1 MKRFL
6 SIVLLLA
13 IFTSVNI
20 VAQSIR
26 IVRTDVD
33 SSRAHFITATF
44 RFGID
49 ITLEDAPGCT
59 GAAFEL
65 RYTNASVVRFS
76 GWSAGSFGSRGTIQ
90 VNQTNLSTG
99 AGKIS
104 VGSLSGDPAYARGI
118 DNPIIVHFDFVV
130 MPDAVH
136 NQTSVFSFVNAQA
149 VINKDSG
156 TIVQLTSSSAPLAIR
171 SFINVWPGDADNN
184 GLVDTRDASQIG
196 LFVDNNDSLTIFRG
210 FKRQPGS
217 TYWSPQ
223 TALAW
228 DSAQATY
235 TDCDGNGDV
244 TVTDLLVVP
253 VNFGKVVSGTKEGV
267 IQSSVRIQDSHSA
280 TYPLTIEKVPIFVST
295 TQPFLAA
302 AGTVSWDNT
311 DAEILGIEA
320 GELFCGKDIMLYSK
334 IFENEHSALL
344 AIGALDGCLAQSG
357 GILAYL
363 IVNPRRPGA
372 TPLPMLQTPTGITAS
387 GLFFP
392 LQSVSAVKDDNSS
405 KINNHDFEVLTKE
418 KNLIVTFNRQQ
429 NASIAIVNVLGQ
441 SLIRKT
447 VTNQETVTEIDIA
460 SLPKGIYFAV
470 VMSGEN
476 TSYKTF
482 ILQ

>member
-26 IVRTDVD
+26 IVRSDVD
-33 SSRAHFITATF
+33 SSRAHFITATY
-44 RFGID
+44 RFGVD

-90 VNQTNLSTG
+90 VNQTNLATG

-130 MPDAVH
+130 MPEAVH

-171 SFINVWPGDADNN
+171 SYVNVWPGDADNN
-184 GLVDTRDASQIG
+184 GLVDTRDATQIG
-196 LFVDNNDSLTIFRG
+196 LFVNNNDSVTMFRG
-210 FKRQPGS
+210 SKRQPGS
-217 TYWSPQ
+217 TYWSPH

-235 TDCDGNGDV
+235 ADCDGNGDV
-244 TVTDLLVVP
+244 TVTDIMVVS

-267 IQSSVRIQDSHSA
+267 IQSATHAQDNHSP
-280 TYPLTIEKVPIFVST
+280 TYPLSVEKIPILVST

-302 AGTVSWDNT
+302 AGTVTWDKT

-334 IFENEHSALL
+334 IFEKKHSALL
-344 AIGALDGCLAQSG
+344 AIGALDGCQAQSG

-392 LQSVSAVKDDNSS
+392 LQSVSAVRQDNTDGEH
-405 KINNHDFEVLTKE
+405 NQDFEVLNNGE
-418 KNLIVTFNRQQ
+418 NLIVTLNRPQ
-429 NASIAIVNVLGQ
+429 NASISIINVLGQ
-441 SLIRKT
+441 SLTRKSL
-447 VTNQETVTEIDIA
+447 TNQETVTEIDIA
-460 SLPKGIYFAV
+460 SLPKGIYFVV
-470 VMSGEN
+470 VMSEGKN
-476 TSYKTF
+476 SYQSF